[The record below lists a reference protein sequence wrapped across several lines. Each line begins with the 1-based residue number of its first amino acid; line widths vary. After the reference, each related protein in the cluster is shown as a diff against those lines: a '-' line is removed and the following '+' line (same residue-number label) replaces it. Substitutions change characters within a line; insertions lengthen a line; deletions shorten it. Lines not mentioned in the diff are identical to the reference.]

1 MTTQSDGSSE
11 FSLRVGRVTA
21 PLREQAAE
29 VLRRA
34 ILNFH
39 FQPGQRLIERDL
51 IEQTGVSRTTIR
63 EVLRQLTAE
72 GLVTT
77 IPQKGVVVVSLT
89 EEEVADLYE
98 VRALLESFIGR
109 RFAQR
114 ATDKQ
119 VKALRAAFKTLA
131 KSLTNA
137 KDIQERLDAKDRFYD
152 LMIEGAG
159 NSEARSLLSGLQD
172 RVRLIRARSLSQP
185 GRVETTLGEIQAI
198 VEAIEARDPEAA
210 AAASEHHVMES
221 ARAAKLRIRESAEAG
236 PAGGGVDGGVRR
248 TG

>member
-1 MTTQSDGSSE
+1 MTTQDDEPRE

-29 VLRRA
+29 VIRRA

-114 ATDKQ
+114 AGDEQ
-119 VKALRAAFKTLA
+119 VKALRAGFKELS
-131 KSLTNA
+131 KSLRNA
-137 KDIQERLDAKDRFYD
+137 KDIQERLDAKDRFYE
-152 LMIEGAG
+152 LLIEGAG
-159 NSEARSLLSGLQD
+159 NAEARSLLNGLQD

-185 GRVETTLGEIQAI
+185 GRVKKTLSEIQAI
-198 VEAIEARDPEAA
+198 VEAIEARDPDAA
-210 AAASEHHVMES
+210 AAASEHHVKES
-221 ARAAKLRIRESAEAG
+221 ARAAKLRIREEAEAG
-236 PAGGGVDGGVRR
+236 EVRPAG
-248 TG
+248 

>member
-1 MTTQSDGSSE
+1 MTTQNDGSSE

-21 PLREQAAE
+21 PLREQATA
-29 VLRRA
+29 VIRRA

-39 FQPGQRLIERDL
+39 FKPGQRLIERDL

-63 EVLRQLTAE
+63 EVLRELTAE

-89 EEEVADLYE
+89 EDEVADLYE

-114 ATDKQ
+114 ATDEQ
-119 VKALRAAFKTLA
+119 VTALRAGFKELSRA
-131 KSLTNA
+131 LRNA

-152 LMIEGAG
+152 LMIQGAG
-159 NSEARSLLSGLQD
+159 NSEARSLLNGLQD

-185 GRVETTLGEIQAI
+185 GRVKKTLAEINAI
-198 VEAIEARDPEAA
+198 VEAIEARDPEAGA
-210 AAASEHHVMES
+210 SASEHHVTES
-221 ARAAKLRIRESAEAG
+221 ARAAKLRIREGEEQEEA
-236 PAGGGVDGGVRR
+236 PDGVRR